1 MNTENALLKFAPE
14 MHKIYLT
21 FILDGKMPSYCSSLD
36 TNRAV
41 LMYFAVGGLDILNA
55 LDSITDARKQS
66 IIDWIYSLQIINDKD
81 LASGFQGSTNLNTIE
96 NRGEN
101 TLYKWAHI
109 ANTYACLATLLMLRD
124 NLERVNRPSIINSA
138 VDGVESDMRFVFC
151 AASISYI
158 LNDWSGIDVELM
170 VDFILNSIR
179 HKKAEER
186 KETLLTGGGPPR
198 RPPDDPTQDLLLG
211 ITDPLTVFGDE
222 NNFESDNI
230 GISKKLPTSNDVSH
244 VEEMTDEV
252 NDENKNLETDLRGNN
267 ELNEELN
274 DSVELGQI
282 DRNWKKQTIPN
293 LKNKIS
299 NVLKR
304 PLESN
309 LLKQAQGSKKKF
321 DTSRRRPTST
331 VVRALSAN
339 DLAEKY
345 QQLADKKILIA
356 DYTLEKL
363 KNEVEMSEIEHNLR
377 CKSYDG
383 GIGQGPELESHCG
396 STFCAVASLALS
408 GNLDRLTRAQFDN
421 LRRWLLFRFDGGF
434 NGRPNKPV
442 DTCYSFWTGG
452 ALKILDAY
460 DFIQQENNHQRG
472 GFAKWINCVP
482 DPMHSY
488 LGLAGL
494 SLMEFDGLNEMFS
507 DLNVTKPTHDF
518 LEDVQA
524 TWQ

>member
-1 MNTENALLKFAPE
+1 MNAENALLKFAPE

-21 FILDGKMPSYCSSLD
+21 FILNGKMPSYCSSLD

-41 LMYFAVGGLDILNA
+41 LMYFAVGGLDILNS
-55 LDSITDARKQS
+55 LESITDDRKKS
-66 IIDWIYSLQIINDKD
+66 IIDWIYSLQIINDTD

-124 NLERVNRPSIINSA
+124 NLERVNRHTIINSLRALQLPNGSFKGA

-151 AASISYI
+151 AASICYI

-170 VDFILNSIR
+170 VDFILNSI
-179 HKKAEER
+179 
-186 KETLLTGGGPPR
+186 
-198 RPPDDPTQDLLLG
+198 
-211 ITDPLTVFGDE
+211 
-222 NNFESDNI
+222 
-230 GISKKLPTSNDVSH
+230 
-244 VEEMTDEV
+244 
-252 NDENKNLETDLRGNN
+252 
-267 ELNEELN
+267 
-274 DSVELGQI
+274 
-282 DRNWKKQTIPN
+282 
-293 LKNKIS
+293 
-299 NVLKR
+299 
-304 PLESN
+304 
-309 LLKQAQGSKKKF
+309 
-321 DTSRRRPTST
+321 
-331 VVRALSAN
+331 
-339 DLAEKY
+339 
-345 QQLADKKILIA
+345 
-356 DYTLEKL
+356 
-363 KNEVEMSEIEHNLR
+363 
-377 CKSYDG
+377 SYDG

-460 DFIQQENNHQRG
+460 DFIQQENNHQYVLMTQDRRG

-494 SLMEFDGLNEMFS
+494 SLMEFEGLNEMFS
-507 DLNVTKPTHDF
+507 DLNITKRTHEF
-518 LEDVQA
+518 LENVQA
-524 TWQ
+524 TWK

>member
-170 VDFILNSIR
+170 VDFILNSI
-179 HKKAEER
+179 
-186 KETLLTGGGPPR
+186 
-198 RPPDDPTQDLLLG
+198 
-211 ITDPLTVFGDE
+211 
-222 NNFESDNI
+222 
-230 GISKKLPTSNDVSH
+230 
-244 VEEMTDEV
+244 
-252 NDENKNLETDLRGNN
+252 
-267 ELNEELN
+267 
-274 DSVELGQI
+274 
-282 DRNWKKQTIPN
+282 
-293 LKNKIS
+293 
-299 NVLKR
+299 
-304 PLESN
+304 
-309 LLKQAQGSKKKF
+309 
-321 DTSRRRPTST
+321 
-331 VVRALSAN
+331 
-339 DLAEKY
+339 
-345 QQLADKKILIA
+345 
-356 DYTLEKL
+356 
-363 KNEVEMSEIEHNLR
+363 
-377 CKSYDG
+377 SYDG